1 MGQTPDELRE
11 ELADRRAA
19 VSQDLEAIGDRV
31 SPGRMVERRR
41 AQVGSYARRA
51 RDAVMGAAD
60 SVEQA
65 AGSVGSTAASVGSS
79 AAEVPG
85 AVLTRTQG
93 APLAA
98 GLAAFG
104 IGFVVASI
112 APASR
117 VEERAAAKLEPALQ
131 SAAGEVG
138 AAAMAVGDQVR
149 DEARAAAV
157 DLRESAE
164 ESAQRVAGS
173 ADAPADDGVQYGT
186 F

>member
-41 AQVGSYARRA
+41 AQVGSYVRRA
-51 RDAVMGAAD
+51 RDTVMGAAD

-65 AGSVGSTAASVGSS
+65 AGSVGST

-138 AAAMAVGDQVR
+138 AAAPAVGDHVR
-149 DEARAAAV
+149 EEARSAAV

-164 ESAQRVAGS
+164 ESVQRVAGS
-173 ADAPADDGVQYGT
+173 EADAPADDGTRYGT

>member
-11 ELADRRAA
+11 ELDDRRAA

-41 AQVGSYARRA
+41 AQVGGYVHRA
-51 RDAVMGAAD
+51 REAVMGAAD
-60 SVEQA
+60 TVESA
-65 AGSVGSTAASVGSS
+65 AGSVGST

-93 APLAA
+93 APFAA

-104 IGFVVASI
+104 IGFVAASI
-112 APASR
+112 VPATR
-117 VEERAAAKLEPALQ
+117 AEERAATRLEPALR

-138 AAAMAVGDQVR
+138 AAATAVGDQVR
-149 DEARAAAV
+149 EEARTAAV

-164 ESAQRVAGS
+164 ESVQRVAGS
-173 ADAPADDGVQYGT
+173 DADAPADDGPQYGT